1 MKKIYLQCVS
11 CGLLFT
17 VMSLC
22 SFAQT
27 ETEEPEFKRHQVA
40 IGSPIFTV
48 QQIATGLS
56 AIVSDIAGQDVDDIK
71 SKVTLSLSYR
81 YFPSRRWGVGVTGV
95 YEKIEVS
102 YKNPTSKSTFNTI
115 AVMANGQYNHIIR
128 PRFDLYSRLG
138 AGICNFNQSGGGM
151 GNSNDNVFAFQITAL
166 GIRAGGVFNAFAEL
180 GFGYEGILHAGFSL
194 QL

>member
-1 MKKIYLQCVS
+1 MKKVYLYCIGCS
-11 CGLLFT
+11 LLFT
-17 VMSLC
+17 IMNLC

-27 ETEEPEFKRHQVA
+27 ETEESQFKRHQIA

-48 QQIATGLS
+48 QEIATGLS
-56 AIVSDIAGQDVDDIK
+56 AIISDIIGQDVDEIK
-71 SKVTLSLSYR
+71 SKGTFSLSYR
-81 YFPSRRWGVGVTGV
+81 YFPSRRWGFGVTGV
-95 YEKIEVS
+95 YEKIEVN
-102 YKNPTSKSTFNTI
+102 YKNPTAKSTFNTI

-138 AGICNFNQSGGGM
+138 AGICNFNQSGGM
-151 GNSNDNVFAFQITAL
+151 GNSNNNVFAFQITAL

-180 GFGYEGILHAGFSL
+180 GFGYEGILHAGVSL